1 MRPPLP
7 DTIAAL
13 HRMHYRSLVA
23 PLIRIMGGFEAA
35 EDVVQETF
43 AQAVEAWSRDGLPK
57 NPLAW
62 LRQVA
67 KNRAIDRYR
76 RNTRWQDKQAALIA
90 ETQTSFEMELDEDA
104 LRDDSLR
111 LIFTC
116 CHPSLS
122 PDAQIGL
129 TLRTV
134 CGLTSEQVARA
145 FLTPTPTLQQRLVRA
160 RRKIDAAKI
169 HYAVPDASELPAR
182 LEAVLR
188 TLYLVFN
195 EGYGAT
201 DGESLV
207 RHELCDEGIRLG
219 RLVSELMPDELT
231 PKGLLALMLLQHAR
245 RDARTDHA
253 GELVTLDE
261 QDRTLWDRDAI
272 EEALPLVEQAL
283 KARPFSAYAIEAAIA
298 ALHARATTPAETD
311 WPQIASLY
319 AVLAADGNPVVQLNH
334 AVAIAMAGNLEAGL
348 AQLDALEDALPRYHL
363 LPAARADLL
372 RRMGRA
378 GEARF
383 AYQRALELVTHPV
396 ERRFL
401 QRRLGSVEE
410 LPKKK

>member
-7 DTIAAL
+7 DAIATL
-13 HRMHYRSLVA
+13 HRTHYRSLVA
-23 PLIRIMGGFEAA
+23 PLIRMMGGFEAA

-43 AQAVEAWSRDGLPK
+43 AQAMEAWSRNGLPD

-62 LRQVA
+62 LRRVA

-76 RNTRWQDKQAALIA
+76 RGARWQEKEAALLA
-90 ETQTSFEMELDEDA
+90 ETETSFEMEFDDAALD
-104 LRDDSLR
+104 DDSLR

-122 PDAQIGL
+122 PDAQIAL

-145 FLTPTPTLQQRLVRA
+145 FLVPRTTLQQRLVRA

-169 HYAVPDASELPAR
+169 PYIVPEADELPLR

-207 RHELCDEGIRLG
+207 RHELCNEGIRLG
-219 RLVSELMPDELT
+219 RLVADLMPRELT
-231 PKGLLALMLLQHAR
+231 PKGLLALMLLQHSR
-245 RDARTDHA
+245 RDARTDSA
-253 GELVTLDE
+253 GELVTLED
-261 QDRTLWDRDAI
+261 QDRALWDHAAI
-272 EEALPLVEQAL
+272 QEALPLVEQAL
-283 KARPFSAYAIEAAIA
+283 TCRPYSPYAIEAAIA
-298 ALHARATTPAETD
+298 ALHAQAATPGDTD
-311 WPQIASLY
+311 WRQIAALY
-319 AVLAADGNPVVQLNH
+319 AVLASDGNPVVQLNH
-334 AVAIAMAGNLEAGL
+334 AVAIAMAGNIEAGL
-348 AQLDALEDALPRYHL
+348 AQLEALKSALPHYHL

-372 RRMGRA
+372 RRMGRFA
-378 GEARF
+378 DAKDAYLEALD
-383 AYQRALELVTHPV
+383 QVTHPV

-401 QRRLGSVEE
+401 ECRLAGVLASEE
-410 LPKKK
+410 KK